1 MNKKVKIIG
10 AGLAGCEAAW
20 LLANNNVKVELYEA
34 KTLKR
39 NEVQKSDDLCELV
52 CSNTFRSQSLLN
64 AAGILKSE
72 MRKLG
77 SLILKVAD
85 QTSIASDDALAVDR
99 TSFSKKVTELITN
112 HPNITLI
119 SENVS
124 SIDDENDVTLIA
136 TGPLTTVELQQ
147 EIQRLIGKQKLFFM
161 DASAPIVRKD
171 SINFNKVYYAARHN
185 QGKYIC
191 CPFNEQEFNDFVDQ
205 LVSGEQ
211 VQLKDFEKAIF
222 FKGCQPIEQLA
233 KTSKKLLL
241 KGPMSANKLLDANN
255 HQPYAVVQLRQDDA
269 KDSLYNLV
277 GFQTNLK
284 WPEQKRVF
292 SLIPG
297 LENLKIVRYGVMHK
311 NYYIN
316 SPKILNFKLQ
326 TKRKKNV
333 FFAGQIT
340 GVEGYIESASSGIWA
355 AINILCFL
363 NHKKLQPLSNKT
375 VLGAL
380 TNYIT
385 NPKISSLKPMKCNL
399 GILEQVNK
407 NSQEQFYSFNNS
419 TQALNQYLAELD
431 QIIKINFSG

>member
-1 MNKKVKIIG
+1 MIKKVKIIG

-20 LLANNNVKVELYEA
+20 FLANNNIQVELYEA
-34 KTLKR
+34 KTIKH
-39 NEVQKSDDLCELV
+39 NEVQKTDDLCELV

-72 MRKLG
+72 MRMLG
-77 SLILKVAD
+77 SLVLKIAD
-85 QTSIASDDALAVDR
+85 ECKIQGDDALAVDR
-99 TSFSKKVTELITN
+99 VEFSQKVTQAIKN

-119 SENVS
+119 SKNVD
-124 SIDDENDVTLIA
+124 SIDDENDITLIA
-136 TGPLTTVELQQ
+136 TGPLTTDELKQD
-147 EIQRLIGKQKLFFM
+147 IQRLIGKQKLFFM
-161 DASAPIVRKD
+161 DASAPIVKKD
-171 SINFNKVYYAARHN
+171 SIDFNKVYYAGRHN
-185 QGKYIC
+185 KGKYIC
-191 CPFNEQEFNDFVDQ
+191 CPFTEQEFNNFVNE
-205 LVSGEQ
+205 LVNADQ
-211 VQLKDFEKAIF
+211 VQLKDFEKSIF

-241 KGPMSANKLLDANN
+241 KGPMSPNNLLDENN
-255 HQPYAVVQLRQDDA
+255 NQPYAVVQLRQDDA
-269 KDSLYNLV
+269 KDSLYNIV

-326 TKRKKNV
+326 TKRKRNV

-355 AINILCFL
+355 GINILAFI
-363 NHKKLQPLSNKT
+363 NNKKIKPLSNKT

-385 NPKISSLKPMKCNL
+385 NEKISSLKPMKCNL
-399 GILEQVNK
+399 GILDQDNK
-407 NSQEQFYSFNNS
+407 NSQEQFYSYNNS
-419 TQALNQYLAELD
+419 SKELAQYLD
-431 QIIKINFSG
+431 QLKEIMKINLE